1 LETKFKIATSF
12 LAIGVLCFLLF
23 YLIGSEI
30 DESGDLHEP
39 FFLLPV
45 GFISI
50 IISIILYVLF
60 AIIKKK

>member
-12 LAIGVLCFLLF
+12 LVTGVLCFLLF
-23 YLIGSEI
+23 YLIGSEV
-30 DESGDLHEP
+30 DESGYLHEP
-39 FFLLPV
+39 FFLLPI

-50 IISIILYVLF
+50 IISMILYVLF

>member
-12 LAIGVLCFLLF
+12 LVIGVLCFLLF
-23 YLIGSEI
+23 YLIGSEV
-30 DESGDLHEP
+30 DDSGYLHEP
-39 FFLLPV
+39 FFLLPI

-50 IISIILYVLF
+50 IISMILYVLF

>member
-12 LAIGVLCFLLF
+12 LVIGVLCFLLF
-23 YLIGSEI
+23 YIIGSEV
-30 DESGDLHEP
+30 DESGYLHEP
-39 FFLLPV
+39 FFLLPI

-50 IISIILYVLF
+50 IISVVLYVLF